1 MLGLGHLISKII
13 NNVFDCYLTG
23 NRSQIIQSECKQV
36 TNAKRSVPELNDN
49 EAWRG
54 AGTGF
59 SAGRGKTIQKTS
71 CPDTNIQPSTAGGG
85 LNNGKGRRSYP
96 NRGKTFTQR
105 VSSYDSYN
113 TRSRFQPSPA
123 ANDSSSGPSYVAQ
136 RWSGEPSKSN
146 QASWKRNEQQRA
158 LNTNQSGSTSNTEK
172 QMRNRGW
179 WPPTNAPSTN
189 QGHVPVS
196 FSRGSPE
203 TPSIAPKQENPVQ
216 ERSGW

>member
-1 MLGLGHLISKII
+1 MCVHYELPDNHLHTPRLVEKVELPEKAITEADIVKQPLWHEYEGWEPPR
-13 NNVFDCYLTG
+13 D
-23 NRSQIIQSECKQV
+23 RSQIIQSECKQV

-113 TRSRFQPSPA
+113 SRSRFQPSPA

-136 RWSGEPSKSN
+136 RWSGEP
-146 QASWKRNEQQRA
+146 
-158 LNTNQSGSTSNTEK
+158 
-172 QMRNRGW
+172 
-179 WPPTNAPSTN
+179 
-189 QGHVPVS
+189 
-196 FSRGSPE
+196 
-203 TPSIAPKQENPVQ
+203 
-216 ERSGW
+216 